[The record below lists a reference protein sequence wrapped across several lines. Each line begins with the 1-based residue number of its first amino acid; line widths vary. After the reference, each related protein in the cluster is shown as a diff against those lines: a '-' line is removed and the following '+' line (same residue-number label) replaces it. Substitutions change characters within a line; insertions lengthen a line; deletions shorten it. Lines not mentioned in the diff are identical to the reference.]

1 MKRQITFIS
10 IAASL
15 LLMSAALPIK
25 NQEKKKK
32 VLIETVYGNMV
43 VQFYDETPKHRDN
56 FIKLAGQKYFD
67 SLLFHRVIRD
77 FMIQG
82 GDPDS
87 KGAPAE
93 SQLGDGGPGYE
104 IDAEFIPSLYHKKG
118 VIAAARESDQVNP
131 QKKSSGSQFYI
142 VQGKVLTME
151 QLKQIEEKINF
162 PKKKQLVFNYIEK
175 PENRSLKLKIDSLQK
190 IRDLKLL
197 NETFG
202 EISKTVEPEYQ
213 KLELFK
219 YSEEQIQAYT
229 TIGGTPHLDQNYT
242 VFGEV
247 VEGLNIIDSIAMV
260 PTDKNDRPLTDVIMK
275 ISIIEE

>member
-1 MKRQITFIS
+1 MKSQITFIS

-93 SQLGDGGPGYE
+93 SQLGNGGPGYE

-118 VIAAARESDQVNP
+118 VIAAAREGDQVNP

-142 VQGKVLTME
+142 VQGKALTME
-151 QLKQIEEKINF
+151 QLKQMEEKINF
-162 PKKKQLVFNYIEK
+162 PKKKQLVFNYIER

-190 IRDLKLL
+190 IRDLKSL
-197 NETFG
+197 NEIFG

-219 YSEEQIQAYT
+219 YSEEQI
-229 TIGGTPHLDQNYT
+229 
-242 VFGEV
+242 
-247 VEGLNIIDSIAMV
+247 
-260 PTDKNDRPLTDVIMK
+260 
-275 ISIIEE
+275 